1 MRCESVPGFLRGF
14 EDSILLCG
22 KYTMLL
28 KAFRADHPLLS
39 LRPPKLEVCLSAT
52 QIARQQQ
59 YADDYCRSAAIACGP
74 PVSVVDVFRQKAAQ
88 RDIFMRRVAD
98 KFQENLKKWRLEQDE
113 LRIVK
118 RELHEQDRAALQQQ
132 IVEVRERKIESQRQR
147 LALEREHLRLEQLCE
162 DERLLREAEHR
173 RQNIKYY
180 TELGELVDAQ
190 RAKAVL
196 RRQPP
201 TTVESIESVVVG
213 SVDEKSSPDEG
224 VVDDDIDDNESFH
237 SLEENFSENVI
248 PVELKK
254 SASDFFNSNEI
265 QTTEANANKLKV
277 LGSGFD
283 FHDYAPPPPETI
295 KYSDTATKDTNS
307 NVITPLLMPS
317 LTAREESKRNK
328 NKVLGQEFDIF
339 CPAPPPTITIAL
351 PDVSNGKEAAAATT
365 ELTVLQQNRNRV
377 MNATEVGLN
386 HQRVLNEKFDSKKLQ
401 LDLAENHSLTV
412 AAEAS
417 TPMSTSSDTP
427 VMNAGDLNK
436 DNDNNNV
443 NTSASRLPSL
453 KLNVDI
459 QPRDD
464 ILLTATLSNPT
475 PSSGICTAAP
485 ADDCFNFNMGST
497 STDHKKNDKTLIAL
511 TDETTVQ
518 NDAHHKY
525 AVATDEI
532 LDLNMT
538 TITHYLQL
546 SFVLPMQSYLSVL
559 NNEILRIYLCDLDI
573 LGHFKSLRNYF
584 FMMDGEFASHI
595 CDGIIAKLESADV
608 RPQALFNYNVLH
620 SLLGNAL
627 GLSNIGNDVNAEKL
641 SFYVDDVPDQFDLK
655 SPNALAALS
664 LSYAVEWPLNL
675 LLNSET
681 IAHYANIF
689 RHLLKL
695 RRIRWVL
702 DKTFEML
709 KETARMSARKKI
721 RSPQY
726 DHVQQIRNK
735 LLGFV
740 NALQNHITSSALQVS
755 WRRFKSELTT
765 ATSIEH
771 LYQKHTA
778 YMKRVEFLCMLNK
791 SSHEFL
797 AKLHDVFVV
806 VLRFYR

>member
-1 MRCESVPGFLRGF
+1 
-14 EDSILLCG
+14 
-22 KYTMLL
+22 MLL

-59 YADDYCRSAAIACGP
+59 YADDYCRNAAVACGP
-74 PVSVVDVFRQKAAQ
+74 PVSVVGVFRQKAAQ
-88 RDIFMRRVAD
+88 RDIFMRRVAE

-113 LRIVK
+113 LRIAK

-132 IVEVRERKIESQRQR
+132 IIEVRERKIESQRQR

-162 DERLLREAEHR
+162 EERLLREAEHR
-173 RQNIKYY
+173 RQNIEYY

-196 RRQPP
+196 ATMRRQPP
-201 TTVESIESVVVG
+201 TTVDSIESLVG
-213 SVDEKSSPDEG
+213 SVDEKSPDEG
-224 VVDDDIDDNESFH
+224 VQTSVVNNESDRINDDDIDDDESFH

-248 PVELKK
+248 TTRDGLVALKK

-265 QTTEANANKLKV
+265 QTTEAHANKLKV

-283 FHDYAPPPPETI
+283 FHDYAPPPPPTI
-295 KYSDTATKDTNS
+295 KYSATATKDTNS
-307 NVITPLLMPS
+307 NVITPLLMP

-328 NKVLGQEFDIF
+328 NKILGQEFDIF
-339 CPAPPPTITIAL
+339 CPPPPPTITIAL
-351 PDVSNGKEAAAATT
+351 PDVSNGEKAAAAATT
-365 ELTVLQQNRNRV
+365 ELTVLQRNRKRV
-377 MNATEVGLN
+377 MNPTDVELN
-386 HQRVLNEKFDSKKLQ
+386 HQQVLNEEFGGSYKKLQ
-401 LDLAENHSLTV
+401 LDLAPTENHSLTV

-443 NTSASRLPSL
+443 TTSVSRLPSL
-453 KLNVDI
+453 KLNVQI
-459 QPRDD
+459 QPHND
-464 ILLTATLSNPT
+464 ILSTALLSNPT
-475 PSSGICTAAP
+475 PPSGICSTAAP
-485 ADDCFNFNMGST
+485 ADDCFNFNMG
-497 STDHKKNDKTLIAL
+497 TDRHHHQQNDKTLIAL
-511 TDETTVQ
+511 TDETAVQ
-518 NDAHHKY
+518 NDAHHNY

-559 NNEILRIYLCDLDI
+559 KNEVLRIYLCDLDI

-627 GLSNIGNDVNAEKL
+627 GLSNIGNDVNAENL

-655 SPNALAALS
+655 SPNALSALS

-740 NALQNHITSSALQVS
+740 NALQNHITSNALQVS